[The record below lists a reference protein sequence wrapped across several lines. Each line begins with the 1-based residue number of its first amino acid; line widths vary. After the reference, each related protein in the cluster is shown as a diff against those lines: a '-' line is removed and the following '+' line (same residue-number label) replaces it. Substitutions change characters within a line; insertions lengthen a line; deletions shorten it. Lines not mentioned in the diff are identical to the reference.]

1 VRYGIPLWC
10 CGAIV
15 LALAACH
22 VGAQQFD
29 SLPRYQPKGEATGR
43 VRVWGSAQMSDL
55 IERWQKGFH
64 KYQPGVQFENHML
77 GALSAVAGVYTGV
90 ADLALSREIWPTE
103 TMAFEQVLG
112 YKPTA
117 IQVATGSFDV
127 PTKSDSLEVFVHRD
141 NPISRLTL
149 SQLGAIFSAEQTT
162 AARNIRS
169 WGDLGLKGDWADKPI
184 NGYAYLLD
192 NAGSRFFRDM
202 VLNGNQS
209 WNCNIQG
216 FANGQ
221 AADGSRVDAG
231 RLILEALSKDRYGIA
246 ISNLHY
252 ARPDVRAL
260 SLAVQ
265 DAGPFV
271 APTKESIQDRTY
283 PLTRAV
289 YLFVNRAPNRPLD
302 ATLREFLIYILS
314 EDGQQDV
321 MSEGGYLP
329 LPTRVVREQLALNS
343 L

>member
-1 VRYGIPLWC
+1 M
-10 CGAIV
+10 AN
-15 LALAACH
+15 
-22 VGAQQFD
+22 
-29 SLPRYQPKGEATGR
+29 
-43 VRVWGSAQMSDL
+43 L

-64 KYQPGVQFENHML
+64 QTQPGVQFENHML
-77 GALSAVAGVYTGV
+77 GALSAIGGLYTGV

-127 PTKSDSLEVFVHRD
+127 PTKSDSLEIFVHKD
-141 NPISRLTL
+141 NPISKLTL
-149 SQLGAIFSAEQTT
+149 SRLAAIFSAEYSPG
-162 AARNIRS
+162 IRS
-169 WGDLGLKGDWADKPI
+169 IRLWGDLGLKGDWSDKPI
-184 NGYAYLLD
+184 HGYAYQLD
-192 NAGSRFFRDM
+192 NAGSRFFRDV
-202 VLNGNQS
+202 VLNGSQS

-221 AADGSRVDAG
+221 AADGSRLDAG

-246 ISNLHY
+246 MSNLHY

-289 YLFVNRAPNRPLD
+289 YVFLNRGPNRPLG
-302 ATLREFLIYILS
+302 ATLREFMTYILS
-314 EDGQQDV
+314 ADGQRDV
-321 MSEGGYLP
+321 ISEGGYIP
-329 LPTRVVREQLALNS
+329 LPAKILAEQLAQNFL
-343 L
+343 